1 MKNSLM
7 VLLLLLLISCKS
19 ENFDN
24 FPNYE
29 RVRTIELKLND
40 KAADA
45 LNNMSKILDGTD
57 AKRDLNSTSAQSS
70 EIFFKLTEDE
80 QIFYIR
86 RTNFRNYQ
94 FNDVS
99 SYTDLKIPI
108 SELSV
113 DNIEL
118 FFDSM
123 PIYGGNY
130 ANVSI
135 KSNFNN
141 KDAFLEC
148 RTDIDKNGKSIVSEV
163 YKKADIFFIVSQDN
177 AIKFKK
183 SLIIFLNNYKK

>member
-40 KAADA
+40 KSADA

-148 RTDIDKNGKSIVSEV
+148 RTDIDKNGKSVVSEV
-163 YKKADIFFIVSQDN
+163 YKKADIFFIYVN
-177 AIKFKK
+177 
-183 SLIIFLNNYKK
+183 